1 MPIEISCHETVKS
14 KTLATNSAPPNEML
28 HEISF
33 CQTKCRTKFRSA
45 KRNVTRN
52 FAARHEMLPEIS
64 LPQTKFRASARNCD
78 NIRTIVAL
86 TFHRNIAENSP
97 PSKYRTISS
106 NFVEIRSHYFC
117 TVLYIYSSRSKIR
130 HCLLA

>member
-1 MPIEISCHETVKS
+1 
-14 KTLATNSAPPNEML
+14 ML

-33 CQTKCRTKFRSA
+33 RQTKCRMKFRSA

-64 LPQTKFRASARNCD
+64 LPQTKFRTKCHAKFRASARNCD
-78 NIRTIVAL
+78 NIGTIVAL

-97 PSKYRTISS
+97 RSKYRSISS
-106 NFVEIRSHYFC
+106 NFVEIRRNSLSLFLHS
-117 TVLYIYSSRSKIR
+117 TVLWQYISTDSRLMT
-130 HCLLA
+130 HCKLKDERDQMC